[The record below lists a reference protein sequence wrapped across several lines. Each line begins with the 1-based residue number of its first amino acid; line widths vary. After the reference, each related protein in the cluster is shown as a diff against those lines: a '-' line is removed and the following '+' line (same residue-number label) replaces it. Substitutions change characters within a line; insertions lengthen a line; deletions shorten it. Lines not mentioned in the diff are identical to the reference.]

1 LSSLSYGVRRGAII
15 ELVAIGA
22 VVAGVCTAVALLLP
36 WLPNSASEQS
46 ARIDWVFWTATGVA
60 IWIFSTVVSILIYS
74 LLHFRAPEDDF
85 EDGPPIH
92 GNSGLEIVW
101 TLIPTVIVTALSIL
115 SAVVLADNGRAA
127 SDPLTIDVTARQ
139 FAWSFT
145 YPGKRQL
152 TTTELGLPL
161 GRTVVL
167 RLHSEDVIHAFWV
180 PEFGQSQDAVPGQ
193 VDSIV
198 VTPKRTGTFP
208 VICVELCGVGHAY
221 MRSQAIVMPP
231 SAYETWLQQQASGG
245 STAGATAAA
254 VFKTSCGGCHTLSAA
269 GTSGTVGPDL
279 DKLAA
284 DAQKAN
290 RGSLAAYTRESILSP
305 DAYIVPGYQPNVM
318 PKNFGSTLSKQQ
330 LQALVQYLASSSK
343 GGK

>member
-1 LSSLSYGVRRGAII
+1 VGRRAIVQ
-15 ELVAIGA
+15 LVAIGA
-22 VVAGVCTAVALLLP
+22 VVAGLCAAVALLLP
-36 WLPNSASEQS
+36 WLPHAASQQS
-46 ARIDWVFWTATGVA
+46 VRIDWVFWTATGVA
-60 IWIFSTVVSILIYS
+60 IVIFSTVASVLLYS
-74 LLHFRAPEDDF
+74 VIHFRAGDDDF

-92 GNSGLEIVW
+92 GHSALEVVW

-127 SDPLTIDVTARQ
+127 ANPLTIDVTARQ

-145 YPGKRQL
+145 YPGKRPL

-161 GRTVVL
+161 GRSVVL
-167 RLHSEDVIHAFWV
+167 RLRSLDVIHAFWV

-208 VICVELCGVGHAY
+208 VICLELCGLGHAY
-221 MRSQAIVMPP
+221 MRSQAVVMAPA
-231 SAYETWLQQQASGG
+231 AYRSWLRRQAGGG
-245 STAGATAAA
+245 STATATAAA
-254 VFKTSCGGCHTLSAA
+254 LFKTSCGGCHTLAAA
-269 GTSGTVGPDL
+269 GTNGTVGPDL

-284 DAQKAN
+284 DARKAN
-290 RGSLAAYTRESILSP
+290 RGSLSAYVTESIVKP
-305 DAYIVPGYQPNVM
+305 NAYIVPGYQPNVM
-318 PKNFGSTLSKQQ
+318 PQNLGSTLSKQQ
-330 LQALVQYLASSSK
+330 IQALVQYLVK